1 MIKLIAGNKVPKNPK
16 KDWVLHPEV
25 EIGINKI
32 GKWMEK
38 KLLNK
43 EDVTVFSFNPIV
55 FRTGLLLKLKGEKV
69 MFYYLQSNNK
79 LEEVMVDDLGYYVNA
94 PAHFLDEMESLQNE
108 ISDIRQ
114 IRKGGTWGTKS

>member
-25 EIGINKI
+25 EVGINKI
-32 GKWMEK
+32 CRWMEK

-55 FRTGLLLKLKGEKV
+55 FRTGLLLKMKGEKV
-69 MFYYLQSNNK
+69 VFYYLQSNNK
-79 LEEVMVDDLGYYVNA
+79 LEEVMVDDLGYFVNA
-94 PAHFLDEMESLQNE
+94 PSHFLDEMESLQNE

-114 IRKGGTWGTKS
+114 IRKGGVWGIKS